1 VTTGV
6 VSLALVVLLAL
17 VFTVVAVWMSYR
29 VPRDRVQ
36 QQFADRMP
44 LSDEEFGASYF
55 PARWGKS
62 ASRVRQIIGEALGID
77 MTRTRPS
84 DRFVQDLRIDDL
96 DSLASVEILDKLE
109 EEFGIKIT
117 DDEALCIIT
126 IEELVRCVASKLD
139 AKPCLPAR
147 KPNSL
152 WDREFDG

>member
-1 VTTGV
+1 VTSGV

-17 VFTVVAVWMSYR
+17 VFAVVAVWMS
-29 VPRDRVQ
+29 DRVQ
-36 QQFADRMP
+36 RDCVQRQFADRMP
-44 LSDEEFGASYF
+44 MSDEEFGAAYF
-55 PARWGKS
+55 PQRWVKS
-62 ASRVRQIIGEALGID
+62 AARVRQIVGEAIGID

-117 DDEALCIIT
+117 DDEALRIIT

-139 AKPCLPAR
+139 AKPRLPAG
-147 KPNSL
+147 KPSSL